1 MNTTAI
7 LAVAAIGFAVSAV
20 SGYFLIPYLHKL
32 HFGQTI
38 LDIGP
43 SWHKNKQGTPTMG
56 GFMFIF
62 AILIASVVG
71 YFMLSQGENDL
82 WHGTQVE
89 IARYW
94 GTILLAVS
102 FGIIGFVDDYIK
114 VVKKRNLGLTAIQ
127 KLIMQF
133 VAAGLYMLILY
144 TAGDTSTVLIIPFLG
159 QLDLGL
165 VYFPLCVVGIVYI
178 TNSVNLTDGLD
189 GLCGSVTCVSALGFM
204 MVSAAM
210 GFGGINLLSTALAA
224 ACLGFLVWNFYP
236 AKVFMGD
243 TGSLFLGGAVAA
255 LAFAYDMPLILL
267 LVGFVYLCET
277 LSDIIQ
283 VTYFKLT
290 HGKRIF
296 KMAPLHHH
304 FEMCGWK
311 ETKIVAVFAAVS
323 ALFCVLAYLG
333 VMDRFGA

>member
-7 LAVAAIGFAVSAV
+7 LAVAAIGFAMSAV

-71 YFMLSQGENDL
+71 YFMLSQGKNDL

-243 TGSLFLGGAVAA
+243 TGSMFLGGMVTG
-255 LAFAYDMPLILL
+255 LAFGVGMPLILAFL
-267 LVGFVYLCET
+267 GIIYICESMSVV
-277 LSDIIQ
+277 LQ
-283 VTYFKLT
+283 VISFKT
-290 HGKRIF
+290 TGKRIF
-296 KMAPLHHH
+296 KMSPIHHH
-304 FEMCGWK
+304 FEMCGLS
-311 ETKIVAVFAAVS
+311 EVKIDFAFSAVTAVG
-323 ALFCVLAYLG
+323 AVLAVLA
-333 VMDRFGA
+333 VRFI

>member
-62 AILIASVVG
+62 AILISSVVG
-71 YFMLSQGENDL
+71 YFMLSQGKNDL

-243 TGSLFLGGAVAA
+243 TGSMFLGGMVTG
-255 LAFAYDMPLILL
+255 LAFGVGMPLILAFL
-267 LVGFVYLCET
+267 GIIYICESMSVV
-277 LSDIIQ
+277 LQ
-283 VTYFKLT
+283 VISFKT
-290 HGKRIF
+290 TGKRIF
-296 KMAPLHHH
+296 KMSPIHHH
-304 FEMCGWK
+304 FEMCGLS
-311 ETKIVAVFAAVS
+311 EVKIDFAFSAVTAVG
-323 ALFCVLAYLG
+323 AVLAVLA
-333 VMDRFGA
+333 VRFI

>member
-20 SGYFLIPYLHKL
+20 SGYFLISYLHKL

-71 YFMLSQGENDL
+71 YFMLSQGKNDL

-243 TGSLFLGGAVAA
+243 TGSMFLGGMVTG
-255 LAFAYDMPLILL
+255 LAFGVGMPLILAFL
-267 LVGFVYLCET
+267 GIIYICESMSVV
-277 LSDIIQ
+277 LQ
-283 VTYFKLT
+283 VISFKT
-290 HGKRIF
+290 TGKRIF
-296 KMAPLHHH
+296 KMSPIHHH
-304 FEMCGWK
+304 FEMCGLS
-311 ETKIVAVFAAVS
+311 EVKIDFAFSAVTAVG
-323 ALFCVLAYLG
+323 AVLAVLA
-333 VMDRFGA
+333 VRFI

>member
-1 MNTTAI
+1 M
-7 LAVAAIGFAVSAV
+7 AAIGFAVSAV

-71 YFMLSQGENDL
+71 YFMLSQGKNDL

-204 MVSAAM
+204 MVSATM

-243 TGSLFLGGAVAA
+243 TGSMFLGGMVTG
-255 LAFAYDMPLILL
+255 LAFGVGMPLILAFL
-267 LVGFVYLCET
+267 GIIYICESMSVV
-277 LSDIIQ
+277 LQ
-283 VTYFKLT
+283 VISFKT
-290 HGKRIF
+290 TGKRIF
-296 KMAPLHHH
+296 KMSPIHHH
-304 FEMCGWK
+304 FEMCGLS
-311 ETKIVAVFAAVS
+311 EVKIDFAFSAVTAVG
-323 ALFCVLAYLG
+323 AVLAVLA
-333 VMDRFGA
+333 VRFI

>member
-1 MNTTAI
+1 
-7 LAVAAIGFAVSAV
+7 
-20 SGYFLIPYLHKL
+20 
-32 HFGQTI
+32 
-38 LDIGP
+38 
-43 SWHKNKQGTPTMG
+43 MG
-56 GFMFIF
+56 GFIFIF

-243 TGSLFLGGAVAA
+243 TGSMFLGGMVTG
-255 LAFAYDMPLILL
+255 LAFGVGMPLILAFL
-267 LVGFVYLCET
+267 GIIYICESMSVV
-277 LSDIIQ
+277 LQ
-283 VTYFKLT
+283 VISFKT
-290 HGKRIF
+290 TGKRIF
-296 KMAPLHHH
+296 KMSPIHHH
-304 FEMCGWK
+304 FEMCGLS
-311 ETKIVAVFAAVS
+311 EVKIDFAFSAVTAVG
-323 ALFCVLAYLG
+323 AVLAVLA
-333 VMDRFGA
+333 VRFI

>member
-71 YFMLSQGENDL
+71 YFMLSQGKNDL

-224 ACLGFLVWNFYP
+224 ACLGFLVWNFQP

-243 TGSLFLGGAVAA
+243 TGSMFLGGMVTG
-255 LAFAYDMPLILL
+255 LAFGVGMPLILAFL
-267 LVGFVYLCET
+267 GIIYICESMSVV
-277 LSDIIQ
+277 LQ
-283 VTYFKLT
+283 VISFKT
-290 HGKRIF
+290 TGKRIF
-296 KMAPLHHH
+296 KMSPIHHH
-304 FEMCGWK
+304 FEMCGLS
-311 ETKIVAVFAAVS
+311 EVKIDFAFSAVTAVG
-323 ALFCVLAYLG
+323 AVLAVLA
-333 VMDRFGA
+333 VRFI

>member
-71 YFMLSQGENDL
+71 YFMLSQGKNDL

-189 GLCGSVTCVSALGFM
+189 GLCGSVTCVTALGFM

-243 TGSLFLGGAVAA
+243 TGSMFLGGMVTG
-255 LAFAYDMPLILL
+255 LAFGVGMPLILAFL
-267 LVGFVYLCET
+267 GIIYICESMSVV
-277 LSDIIQ
+277 LQ
-283 VTYFKLT
+283 VISFKT
-290 HGKRIF
+290 TGKRIF
-296 KMAPLHHH
+296 KMSPIHHH
-304 FEMCGWK
+304 FEMCGLS
-311 ETKIVAVFAAVS
+311 EVKIDFAFSAVTAVG
-323 ALFCVLAYLG
+323 AVLAVLA
-333 VMDRFGA
+333 VRFI

>member
-7 LAVAAIGFAVSAV
+7 LAVAAIGFAVSSV

-71 YFMLSQGENDL
+71 YFMLSQGKNDL

-243 TGSLFLGGAVAA
+243 TGSMFLGGMVTG
-255 LAFAYDMPLILL
+255 LAFGVGMPLILAFL
-267 LVGFVYLCET
+267 GIIYICESMSVV
-277 LSDIIQ
+277 LQ
-283 VTYFKLT
+283 VISFKT
-290 HGKRIF
+290 TGKRIF
-296 KMAPLHHH
+296 KMSPIHHH
-304 FEMCGWK
+304 FEMCGLS
-311 ETKIVAVFAAVS
+311 EVKIDFAFSAVTAVG
-323 ALFCVLAYLG
+323 AVLAVLA
-333 VMDRFGA
+333 VRFI

>member
-43 SWHKNKQGTPTMG
+43 SWHKNKQGTPAMG

-71 YFMLSQGENDL
+71 YFMLSQRENDL

-165 VYFPLCVVGIVYI
+165 VYFPLCVVGIVYV

-243 TGSLFLGGAVAA
+243 TGSMFLGGMVTG
-255 LAFAYDMPLILL
+255 LAFGVGMPLILAFL
-267 LVGFVYLCET
+267 GIIYICESMSVV
-277 LSDIIQ
+277 LQ
-283 VTYFKLT
+283 VISFKT
-290 HGKRIF
+290 TGKRIF
-296 KMAPLHHH
+296 KMSPIHHH
-304 FEMCGWK
+304 FEMCGLS
-311 ETKIVAVFAAVS
+311 EVKIDFAFSAVTAVG
-323 ALFCVLAYLG
+323 AVLAVLA
-333 VMDRFGA
+333 VRFI

>member
-102 FGIIGFVDDYIK
+102 FGIIVFYDDYIK

-243 TGSLFLGGAVAA
+243 TGSMFLGGMVTG
-255 LAFAYDMPLILL
+255 LAFGVGMPLILAFL
-267 LVGFVYLCET
+267 GIIYICESMSVV
-277 LSDIIQ
+277 LQ
-283 VTYFKLT
+283 VISFKT
-290 HGKRIF
+290 TGKRIF
-296 KMAPLHHH
+296 KMSPIHHH
-304 FEMCGWK
+304 FEMCGLS
-311 ETKIVAVFAAVS
+311 EVKIDFAFSAVTAVG
-323 ALFCVLAYLG
+323 AVMAVLA
-333 VMDRFGA
+333 VRFI

>member
-71 YFMLSQGENDL
+71 YFMLSQGKNDL

-89 IARYW
+89 IVRYW

-204 MVSAAM
+204 MVSATM

-243 TGSLFLGGAVAA
+243 TGSMFLGGMVTG
-255 LAFAYDMPLILL
+255 LAFGVGMPLILAFL
-267 LVGFVYLCET
+267 GIIYICESM
-277 LSDIIQ
+277 SDRKS
-283 VTYFKLT
+283 V
-290 HGKRIF
+290 
-296 KMAPLHHH
+296 
-304 FEMCGWK
+304 
-311 ETKIVAVFAAVS
+311 V
-323 ALFCVLAYLG
+323 
-333 VMDRFGA
+333 

>member
-71 YFMLSQGENDL
+71 YFMLSQGKNDL

-89 IARYW
+89 ISRYW
-94 GTILLAVS
+94 GTVLLAVS

-189 GLCGSVTCVSALGFM
+189 GLCGSVTCVSA
-204 MVSAAM
+204 SAA
-210 GFGGINLLSTALAA
+210 STCCPQRWHLPAWASWSGTSIPPRCSWA
-224 ACLGFLVWNFYP
+224 IPAPCSWAVWSPVWPSVWACP
-236 AKVFMGD
+236 
-243 TGSLFLGGAVAA
+243 
-255 LAFAYDMPLILL
+255 
-267 LVGFVYLCET
+267 
-277 LSDIIQ
+277 
-283 VTYFKLT
+283 
-290 HGKRIF
+290 
-296 KMAPLHHH
+296 
-304 FEMCGWK
+304 
-311 ETKIVAVFAAVS
+311 
-323 ALFCVLAYLG
+323 
-333 VMDRFGA
+333 

>member
-43 SWHKNKQGTPTMG
+43 NWHKNKQGTPTMG

-71 YFMLSQGENDL
+71 YFMLSQGKNDL

-243 TGSLFLGGAVAA
+243 TGSMFLGGMVTG
-255 LAFAYDMPLILL
+255 LAFGVGMPLILAFL
-267 LVGFVYLCET
+267 GIIYICESMSVV
-277 LSDIIQ
+277 LQ
-283 VTYFKLT
+283 VISFKT
-290 HGKRIF
+290 TGKRIF
-296 KMAPLHHH
+296 KMSPIHHH
-304 FEMCGWK
+304 FEMCGLS
-311 ETKIVAVFAAVS
+311 EVKIDFAFSAVTAVG
-323 ALFCVLAYLG
+323 AVLAVLA
-333 VMDRFGA
+333 VRFI

>member
-62 AILIASVVG
+62 AILTASVVG
-71 YFMLSQGENDL
+71 YFMLSQGKNDL

-204 MVSAAM
+204 MVSATM

-243 TGSLFLGGAVAA
+243 TGSMFLGGMVTG
-255 LAFAYDMPLILL
+255 LAFGVGMPLILAFL
-267 LVGFVYLCET
+267 GIIYICESMSVV
-277 LSDIIQ
+277 LQ
-283 VTYFKLT
+283 VISFKT
-290 HGKRIF
+290 TGKRIF
-296 KMAPLHHH
+296 KMSPIHHH
-304 FEMCGWK
+304 FEMCGLS
-311 ETKIVAVFAAVS
+311 EVKIDFAFSAVTAVG
-323 ALFCVLAYLG
+323 AVLAVLA
-333 VMDRFGA
+333 VRFI

>member
-71 YFMLSQGENDL
+71 YFMLSQGKNDL

-189 GLCGSVTCVSALGFM
+189 GLCGSVTCVSALGFK

-243 TGSLFLGGAVAA
+243 TGSMFLGGMVTG
-255 LAFAYDMPLILL
+255 LAFGVGMPLILAFL
-267 LVGFVYLCET
+267 GIIYICESMSVV
-277 LSDIIQ
+277 LQ
-283 VTYFKLT
+283 VISFKT
-290 HGKRIF
+290 TGKRIF
-296 KMAPLHHH
+296 KMSPIHHH
-304 FEMCGWK
+304 FEMCGLS
-311 ETKIVAVFAAVS
+311 EVKIDFAFSAVTAVG
-323 ALFCVLAYLG
+323 AVLAVLA
-333 VMDRFGA
+333 VRFI

>member
-71 YFMLSQGENDL
+71 YFMLSQGKNDL

-243 TGSLFLGGAVAA
+243 TGSMFLGGMVTG
-255 LAFAYDMPLILL
+255 LAFGVGMPLILAFL
-267 LVGFVYLCET
+267 GIIYICESMSVV
-277 LSDIIQ
+277 LQ
-283 VTYFKLT
+283 VISFKT
-290 HGKRIF
+290 TGKRIF
-296 KMAPLHHH
+296 KMSPIHHH
-304 FEMCGWK
+304 FEMCGWS
-311 ETKIVAVFAAVS
+311 EQKIVLVFSGVAALGS
-323 ALFCVLAYLG
+323 LLALLPIIFNK
-333 VMDRFGA
+333 

>member
-71 YFMLSQGENDL
+71 YFMLSQGKNDL

-89 IARYW
+89 IDRYW

-243 TGSLFLGGAVAA
+243 TGSMFLGGMVTG
-255 LAFAYDMPLILL
+255 LAFGVGMPLILAFL
-267 LVGFVYLCET
+267 GIIYICESMSVV
-277 LSDIIQ
+277 LQ
-283 VTYFKLT
+283 VISFKT
-290 HGKRIF
+290 TGKRIF
-296 KMAPLHHH
+296 KMSPIHHH
-304 FEMCGWK
+304 FEMCGLS
-311 ETKIVAVFAAVS
+311 EVKIDFAFSAVTAVG
-323 ALFCVLAYLG
+323 AVLAVLA
-333 VMDRFGA
+333 VRFI

>member
-243 TGSLFLGGAVAA
+243 TGSMFLGGMVTG
-255 LAFAYDMPLILL
+255 LAFGVGMPLILAFL
-267 LVGFVYLCET
+267 GIIYICESMSVV
-277 LSDIIQ
+277 LQ
-283 VTYFKLT
+283 VISFKT
-290 HGKRIF
+290 TGKRIF
-296 KMAPLHHH
+296 KMSPIHHH
-304 FEMCGWK
+304 FEMCGLR
-311 ETKIVAVFAAVS
+311 EVKIDFAFSAVTAVGAAL
-323 ALFCVLAYLG
+323 AVLA
-333 VMDRFGA
+333 VRFI

>member
-62 AILIASVVG
+62 AILTASVVG

-243 TGSLFLGGAVAA
+243 TGSMFLGGMVTG
-255 LAFAYDMPLILL
+255 LAFGVGMPLILAFL
-267 LVGFVYLCET
+267 GIIYICESMSVV
-277 LSDIIQ
+277 LQ
-283 VTYFKLT
+283 VISFKT
-290 HGKRIF
+290 TGKRIF
-296 KMAPLHHH
+296 KMSPIHHH
-304 FEMCGWK
+304 FEMCGLS
-311 ETKIVAVFAAVS
+311 EVKIDFAFSAVTAVG
-323 ALFCVLAYLG
+323 AVLAVLA
-333 VMDRFGA
+333 VRFI

>member
-1 MNTTAI
+1 M
-7 LAVAAIGFAVSAV
+7 SAV

-71 YFMLSQGENDL
+71 YFMLSQGKNDL

-94 GTILLAVS
+94 GTILLAGS

-243 TGSLFLGGAVAA
+243 TGSMFLGGMVTG
-255 LAFAYDMPLILL
+255 LAFGVGMPLILAFL
-267 LVGFVYLCET
+267 GIIYICESMSVV
-277 LSDIIQ
+277 LQ
-283 VTYFKLT
+283 VISFKT
-290 HGKRIF
+290 TGKRIF
-296 KMAPLHHH
+296 KMSPIHHH
-304 FEMCGWK
+304 FEMCGLS
-311 ETKIVAVFAAVS
+311 EVKIDFAFSAVTAVG
-323 ALFCVLAYLG
+323 AVLAVLA
-333 VMDRFGA
+333 VRFI

>member
-71 YFMLSQGENDL
+71 YFMLSQGKNDL

-243 TGSLFLGGAVAA
+243 TGSMFLGGMVTG
-255 LAFAYDMPLILL
+255 LAFGVGMPLILAFL
-267 LVGFVYLCET
+267 GIIYICESMSVV
-277 LSDIIQ
+277 LQ
-283 VTYFKLT
+283 VISFKT
-290 HGKRIF
+290 TGKRIF
-296 KMAPLHHH
+296 KMSPIHHH
-304 FEMCGWK
+304 FEMCGLS
-311 ETKIVAVFAAVS
+311 EVKIDFAFSAVTAVG
-323 ALFCVLAYLG
+323 AVLAVLA
-333 VMDRFGA
+333 VHFI

>member
-62 AILIASVVG
+62 AILTASVVG
-71 YFMLSQGENDL
+71 YFMLSQGKNDL

-133 VAAGLYMLILY
+133 VAAGLYILILY

-243 TGSLFLGGAVAA
+243 TGSMFLGGMVTG
-255 LAFAYDMPLILL
+255 LAFGVGMPLILAFL
-267 LVGFVYLCET
+267 GIIYICESMSVV
-277 LSDIIQ
+277 LQ
-283 VTYFKLT
+283 VISFKT
-290 HGKRIF
+290 TGKRIF
-296 KMAPLHHH
+296 KMSPIHHH
-304 FEMCGWK
+304 FEMCGLS
-311 ETKIVAVFAAVS
+311 EVKIDFAFSDVNEVGA
-323 ALFCVLAYLG
+323 VLAVLA
-333 VMDRFGA
+333 VRFI

>member
-243 TGSLFLGGAVAA
+243 TGSMFLGGMVTG
-255 LAFAYDMPLILL
+255 LAFGVGMPLILAFL
-267 LVGFVYLCET
+267 GIIYICESMSVV
-277 LSDIIQ
+277 LQ
-283 VTYFKLT
+283 VISFKT
-290 HGKRIF
+290 TGKRIF
-296 KMAPLHHH
+296 KMSPIHHH
-304 FEMCGWK
+304 FEMCGLS
-311 ETKIVAVFAAVS
+311 EVKIDFAFSAVTAVG
-323 ALFCVLAYLG
+323 AVMAVLA
-333 VMDRFGA
+333 VRFI

>member
-71 YFMLSQGENDL
+71 YFMLSQGKNDL

-243 TGSLFLGGAVAA
+243 TGSMFLGGMVTG
-255 LAFAYDMPLILL
+255 LAFGVGMPLILAFL
-267 LVGFVYLCET
+267 GIIYICESMSVV
-277 LSDIIQ
+277 LQ
-283 VTYFKLT
+283 VISFKT
-290 HGKRIF
+290 TGKRIF
-296 KMAPLHHH
+296 KMSPIHHH
-304 FEMCGWK
+304 FEMCGLS
-311 ETKIVAVFAAVS
+311 EVKIDFAFSAVTAVGAAL
-323 ALFCVLAYLG
+323 AVLA
-333 VMDRFGA
+333 VRFI

>member
-71 YFMLSQGENDL
+71 YFMLSQGKNDL

-144 TAGDTSTVLIIPFLG
+144 TAGDTSSVLIIPFLG
-159 QLDLGL
+159 PLDLGL
-165 VYFPLCVVGIVYI
+165 V
-178 TNSVNLTDGLD
+178 
-189 GLCGSVTCVSALGFM
+189 
-204 MVSAAM
+204 
-210 GFGGINLLSTALAA
+210 
-224 ACLGFLVWNFYP
+224 
-236 AKVFMGD
+236 
-243 TGSLFLGGAVAA
+243 
-255 LAFAYDMPLILL
+255 
-267 LVGFVYLCET
+267 
-277 LSDIIQ
+277 
-283 VTYFKLT
+283 
-290 HGKRIF
+290 
-296 KMAPLHHH
+296 
-304 FEMCGWK
+304 
-311 ETKIVAVFAAVS
+311 
-323 ALFCVLAYLG
+323 
-333 VMDRFGA
+333 

>member
-71 YFMLSQGENDL
+71 YFMLSQGKNDL

-243 TGSLFLGGAVAA
+243 TGSMFLGGMVTG
-255 LAFAYDMPLILL
+255 LAFGVGMPLILAFL
-267 LVGFVYLCET
+267 GIIYICESMSVVLQVISFKTVSYTHLT
-277 LSDIIQ
+277 LP
-283 VTYFKLT
+283 TT
-290 HGKRIF
+290 
-296 KMAPLHHH
+296 
-304 FEMCGWK
+304 
-311 ETKIVAVFAAVS
+311 
-323 ALFCVLAYLG
+323 
-333 VMDRFGA
+333 

>member
-71 YFMLSQGENDL
+71 YFMLSQGKNDL

-243 TGSLFLGGAVAA
+243 TGSMFLGGMVTG
-255 LAFAYDMPLILL
+255 LAFGVGMPLILAFL
-267 LVGFVYLCET
+267 GIIYICESVSVV
-277 LSDIIQ
+277 LQ
-283 VTYFKLT
+283 VISFKT
-290 HGKRIF
+290 TGKRIF
-296 KMAPLHHH
+296 KMSPIHHH
-304 FEMCGWK
+304 FEMCGLS
-311 ETKIVAVFAAVS
+311 EVKIDFAFSAVTAVG
-323 ALFCVLAYLG
+323 AVLAVLA
-333 VMDRFGA
+333 VRFI

>member
-71 YFMLSQGENDL
+71 YFMLSQGKNDL

-243 TGSLFLGGAVAA
+243 TGSMFLGGMVTG
-255 LAFAYDMPLILL
+255 LAFGVGMPLILAFL
-267 LVGFVYLCET
+267 GIIYICESMSVV
-277 LSDIIQ
+277 LQ
-283 VTYFKLT
+283 VISFKT
-290 HGKRIF
+290 TGKRIF
-296 KMAPLHHH
+296 KMSPIHHH
-304 FEMCGWK
+304 FEMCGLS
-311 ETKIVAVFAAVS
+311 EVKIDFAFSAVTTVGA
-323 ALFCVLAYLG
+323 VLAVLA
-333 VMDRFGA
+333 VRFI

>member
-178 TNSVNLTDGLD
+178 TNSVNLPDGLD

-243 TGSLFLGGAVAA
+243 TGSMFLGGMVTG
-255 LAFAYDMPLILL
+255 LAFGVGMPLILAFL
-267 LVGFVYLCET
+267 GIIYICESMSVV
-277 LSDIIQ
+277 LQ
-283 VTYFKLT
+283 VISFKT
-290 HGKRIF
+290 TGKRIF
-296 KMAPLHHH
+296 KMSPIHHH
-304 FEMCGWK
+304 FEMCGLS
-311 ETKIVAVFAAVS
+311 EVKIDFAFSAVTAVG
-323 ALFCVLAYLG
+323 AVLAVLA
-333 VMDRFGA
+333 VRFI

>member
-71 YFMLSQGENDL
+71 YFMLSQGKNDL

-144 TAGDTSTVLIIPFLG
+144 TAGDTSTVLISPFLG

-243 TGSLFLGGAVAA
+243 TGSMFLGGMVTG
-255 LAFAYDMPLILL
+255 LAFGVGMPLILAFL
-267 LVGFVYLCET
+267 GIIYICESMSVV
-277 LSDIIQ
+277 LQ
-283 VTYFKLT
+283 VISFKT
-290 HGKRIF
+290 TGKRIF
-296 KMAPLHHH
+296 KMSPIHHH
-304 FEMCGWK
+304 FEMCGLS
-311 ETKIVAVFAAVS
+311 EVKIDFAFSAVTAVG
-323 ALFCVLAYLG
+323 AVLAVLA
-333 VMDRFGA
+333 VRFI